1 MPKYI
6 YEYSTWPQFTWGEN
20 AINTLLGKVRHM
32 QGKLFGKMSSLGFSL
47 REQSQLTT
55 ISMDVLKSSEI
66 EGEKL
71 NHEQVRSSIAKRL
84 GMEYAGMVYA
94 SRDVDGVVEM
104 MLNATQKYSED
115 LTEDRLFGWD
125 SALFPSGRSGM
136 YKIDVGQYRDGP
148 MQVVS
153 GALGKEKVH
162 FEAPPHNIVKSE
174 MDVFLKWFN
183 SD

>member
-1 MPKYI
+1 M
-6 YEYSTWPQFTWGEN
+6 
-20 AINTLLGKVRHM
+20 
-32 QGKLFGKMSSLGFSL
+32 
-47 REQSQLTT
+47 
-55 ISMDVLKSSEI
+55 
-66 EGEKL
+66 
-71 NHEQVRSSIAKRL
+71 
-84 GMEYAGMVYA
+84 
-94 SRDVDGVVEM
+94 DGVVEM